1 MTKGKRQYLQ
11 KKEKW
16 LAAILLFAGT
26 TSIITISSGTVTA
39 LASDTN
45 TTETVSS
52 NSESTNPSN
61 AAADSTA
68 PSSSN
73 TTKVAAANSEST
85 NPSNAAADNTA
96 PSSSNTTKVA
106 AANSESTNSSNAAA
120 DSTAPSS
127 SNTTKVAAFSS
138 ALMVTNESEK
148 LINSYK
154 YVGNDVY
161 FLGSDGQPITG
172 LRHYGNNQLEY
183 YGTDHIQYRNKY
195 YQADQNTWYF
205 FGSNGDAITGL
216 RHYGNNQLEYYGTDH
231 VQYRNRYYQ
240 ADQNTWYFFGSD
252 GDAITGLR
260 HYGNNQLEYYGT
272 DHIQYRNKTA
282 YVGNTSYYC
291 DSHGNAQVSS
301 LSRQMAIINLARTK
315 LGDPYTQSQAGRL
328 GPNSFDCSGFVYYLY
343 KTAAGITLNGTVTTT
358 EETSGREVSLNE
370 LQPGDLLFYGS
381 RGNTYHVGLYEG
393 NGMMI
398 HAATPEE
405 GVKETA
411 IKYYQP
417 TFARRIIG

>member
-1 MTKGKRQYLQ
+1 
-11 KKEKW
+11 
-16 LAAILLFAGT
+16 
-26 TSIITISSGTVTA
+26 
-39 LASDTN
+39 
-45 TTETVSS
+45 
-52 NSESTNPSN
+52 
-61 AAADSTA
+61 
-68 PSSSN
+68 
-73 TTKVAAANSEST
+73 
-85 NPSNAAADNTA
+85 
-96 PSSSNTTKVA
+96 
-106 AANSESTNSSNAAA
+106 
-120 DSTAPSS
+120 
-127 SNTTKVAAFSS
+127 
-138 ALMVTNESEK
+138 
-148 LINSYK
+148 
-154 YVGNDVY
+154 VY
-161 FLGSDGQPITG
+161 FFGSNGDAITG

-183 YGTDHIQYRNKY
+183 YGTDHVQYRNKY
-195 YQADQNTWYF
+195 YEPDQNTVYF

>member
-1 MTKGKRQYLQ
+1 
-11 KKEKW
+11 
-16 LAAILLFAGT
+16 
-26 TSIITISSGTVTA
+26 
-39 LASDTN
+39 
-45 TTETVSS
+45 
-52 NSESTNPSN
+52 
-61 AAADSTA
+61 
-68 PSSSN
+68 
-73 TTKVAAANSEST
+73 
-85 NPSNAAADNTA
+85 
-96 PSSSNTTKVA
+96 
-106 AANSESTNSSNAAA
+106 
-120 DSTAPSS
+120 
-127 SNTTKVAAFSS
+127 
-138 ALMVTNESEK
+138 
-148 LINSYK
+148 
-154 YVGNDVY
+154 
-161 FLGSDGQPITG
+161 
-172 LRHYGNNQLEY
+172 
-183 YGTDHIQYRNKY
+183 
-195 YQADQNTWYF
+195 
-205 FGSNGDAITGL
+205 

>member
-1 MTKGKRQYLQ
+1 MEEGRIMTKGKRQYLQ

-61 AAADSTA
+61 AAADS
-68 PSSSN
+68 
-73 TTKVAAANSEST
+73 
-85 NPSNAAADNTA
+85 TA

-205 FGSNGDAITGL
+205 FGSN
-216 RHYGNNQLEYYGTDH
+216 
-231 VQYRNRYYQ
+231 
-240 ADQNTWYFFGSD
+240 